1 MDNLNDAVQ
10 LIRQGRREQAQH
22 ILEGLLKADPHNIQA
37 WFWYV
42 ETWPALDKRIKTLE
56 VCLKLNPG
64 NLQVTKALDALR
76 VKQAASAPA
85 VPPPQPPAP
94 AKDLELPDWAKP
106 AQPKPLQAG
115 SAAGTSVWAEPAQ
128 PQPVQS
134 QAEYQS
140 SGAFH
145 FDENPVPVEASGS
158 GWQHP
163 RGESKPAFD
172 WDALEQESAQK
183 NGTAQTFVETP
194 VQERH
199 ETEPKPGGR
208 SYSFFDVW
216 MTALT
221 TQNVPAYATL
231 LDDPEATPG
240 RAFEWMAYVGA
251 IIGLIFPVA
260 FLINPQFKELMAMP
274 EFRSLLGNLN
284 PTVLLIVMGLAMAV
298 FYAISSVL
306 GLIINAALQNL
317 MAHLFGG
324 QGTFGRTAYAMGAY
338 LAPLSL
344 VSAIIGIIPIVNC
357 LGAILGIYSIV
368 LNVRALQAA
377 HSMNTGR
384 ALAAILVPGLV
395 FVVICCVLGLA
406 FSSTFSTI
414 FQSINNSLPSY

>member
-10 LIRQGRREQAQH
+10 LIRQGQREQAQH
-22 ILEGLLKADPHNIQA
+22 ILEALLKADPHNVQA

-64 NLQVTKALDALR
+64 NAQVTRALDALR
-76 VKQAASAPA
+76 AKVAAQTPIAA
-85 VPPPQPPAP
+85 HPPSAP

-106 AQPKPLQAG
+106 GQPKPIQAG
-115 SAAGTSVWAEPAQ
+115 SAAETPVWAAPGQ

-134 QAEYQS
+134 QSPFQS
-140 SGAFH
+140 QGAFH
-145 FDENPVPVEASGS
+145 FDENPVPVESSGNQ
-158 GWQHP
+158 WQQS
-163 RGESKPAFD
+163 RGESRPAFD
-172 WDALEQESAQK
+172 WDALEREDAQK
-183 NGTAQTFVETP
+183 KGTPQSFVETP

-199 ETEPKPGGR
+199 KIEPQSSGR

-231 LDDPEATPG
+231 LDDPEAAPG

-251 IIGLIFPVA
+251 FTGLLTPVA
-260 FLINPQFKELMAMP
+260 FLINPQFKELMALP
-274 EFRSLLGNLN
+274 EFRSLFGNLN

-298 FYAISSVL
+298 ISAISGVL
-306 GLIINAALQNL
+306 GLAINAAIQNL
-317 MAHLFGG
+317 IANLFGG
-324 QGTFGRTAYAMGAY
+324 QGTFARTAYALGAY

-344 VSAIIGIIPIVNC
+344 IATVIGIIPIVNC
-357 LGAILGIYSIV
+357 LGGVLGIYSFI
-368 LNVRALQAA
+368 LNIRALQAA

-384 ALAAILVPGLV
+384 ALGVVLTPTIIM
-395 FVVICCVLGLA
+395 FVLCCVLGAL
-406 FSSTFSTI
+406 FSSSLGNI
-414 FQSINNSLPSY
+414 FESINNSLPTY